1 MLFWKTVLVW
11 NEDVSSHRDSIPQ
24 PLAWFVSL
32 KSRFFWV
39 LKIASFFALG
49 YYFHNHNSS
58 VWFKVLKVV
67 SLIFTTIS
75 LLIKFLIVVCFF
87 MISESTQNCSNFP
100 IPELDS
106 SRNSPKNFVMIFS
119 FHRIFLPNS
128 FFQEIRIFQWFHPS
142 IQLKWISSCPLHLS
156 PQCLSPIPRCPT
168 RTPPTHSIPLPRICL
183 HLAALRPRA
192 RSRMQLLLLAGRV
205 TWQSWAKT
213 SRFSPNWKGNNPE
226 KSWGWKWKF

>member
-11 NEDVSSHRDSIPQ
+11 NEDVSSRRDSIPQ
-24 PLAWFVSL
+24 PLVWFVFL
-32 KSRFFWV
+32 KFGFFWV
-39 LKIASFFALG
+39 LKTTSFFALW
-49 YYFHNHNSS
+49 YYFQSQQLTL
-58 VWFKVLKVV
+58 VFKVLKVV
-67 SLIFTTIS
+67 SLISTTIF
-75 LLIKFLIVVCFF
+75 LLTRFLIVVFLSF
-87 MISESTQNCSNFP
+87 LNLPKIVAIFP
-100 IPELDS
+100 FLNLIPLNYPQEFPS
-106 SRNSPKNFVMIFS
+106 WWFS
-119 FHRIFLPNS
+119 LSHFPPNS
-128 FFQEIRIFQWFHPS
+128 IFQWFHSS

-156 PQCLSPIPRCPT
+156 PQCLSPIPLCPT

-226 KSWGWKWKF
+226 KSWGWKWRF